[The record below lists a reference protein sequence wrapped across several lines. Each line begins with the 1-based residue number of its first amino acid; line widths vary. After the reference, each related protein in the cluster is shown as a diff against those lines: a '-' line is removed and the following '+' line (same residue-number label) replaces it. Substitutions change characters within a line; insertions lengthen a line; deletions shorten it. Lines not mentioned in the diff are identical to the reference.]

1 MQVFS
6 EIIYKRPD
14 YRQVTEI
21 LHQCTAAIKA
31 AKTYETLKN
40 AYLQWCSSKNSADTM
55 RTVAFIR
62 NTCDIDDEYYDAEM
76 RYINSELP
84 KLAVEMN
91 ACYTAILESPY
102 KNEFQEEFGQ
112 VTVQRMEAAIR
123 LADASVVEDRIRESE
138 LRQQYVKA
146 LGKCVIEFRG
156 RECNMYN
163 LLKHME
169 STDRMERRDAF
180 RAWSTLYEQVSEEL
194 DAIYDEL
201 VHLRIGITR
210 KLGFDDPIE
219 MFYMQRDRY
228 DYTKADSKK
237 FRQQILKE
245 VVPACAKL
253 RERQRI
259 RLGVDKLYYYDE
271 TLMRPEGNA
280 NPVGDKEYLVH
291 RAQEMYHEL
300 CPETGEFFDFM
311 AEYRLF
317 DLDSRTKK
325 RQGGYCTFMPE
336 FKAPFIFSNFN
347 GTSAD
352 VDVLTHEAGH
362 AFAAYTASRSQDRP
376 DGAVAFSEIAEIHSM
391 TMEHWTY
398 PWMDKF
404 FGDKAEEYCQD
415 HLASSLLV
423 IPYMACV
430 DEYQE
435 KVYDNPGMTPME
447 RRAQWKEIERTYMPW
462 RDYDG
467 NEFMEG
473 GAFWMQKGHIFQF
486 PFYYLDYALAQIC
499 AFQLYQKKKED
510 YESAWSAYLA
520 LCKAG
525 ANKGYFEQ
533 LQMAG
538 LEKPFADGAVKRA
551 VSGVL
556 EELGV

>member
-1 MQVFS
+1 MDIFS

-14 YRQVTEI
+14 YQKVTEI
-21 LHQCTAAIKA
+21 LHQCIKKIEDA
-31 AKTYETLKN
+31 DDYEPLKN
-40 AYLQWCSSKNSADTM
+40 AYLEWCSCKNSADTM

-62 NTCDIDDEYYDAEM
+62 NTCDIDDEYYDSEM

-91 ACYTAILESPY
+91 GLNQAILGSSY
-102 KNEFQEEFGQ
+102 KKEFEEEFGQ
-112 VTVQRMEAAIR
+112 VTLQKMEAAIR
-123 LADASVVEDRIRESE
+123 LADASVVEDKIRESE
-138 LRQQYVKA
+138 LRQWHVKVF
-146 LGKCVIEFRG
+146 GQCTTQFRG
-156 RECNMYN
+156 KECNLYD

-169 STDRMERRDAF
+169 STDRAERKEAF
-180 RAWSTLYEQVSEEL
+180 WAWSRIYGQAAEEL

-201 VHLRIGITR
+201 VHLRVGMAK
-210 KLGFDDPIE
+210 KLGFEDPIE

-228 DYTKADSKK
+228 DYNKEDSRK
-237 FRQQILKE
+237 FRQQILEE

-253 RERQRI
+253 RERQRQM
-259 RLGVDKLYYYDE
+259 LGVEKLYYYDE
-271 TLMRPEGNA
+271 SLMRPEGNA
-280 NPVGDKEYLVH
+280 DPVGDKEYLVKQ
-291 RAQEMYHEL
+291 AQEMYHEL
-300 CPETGEFFDFM
+300 SSQTGEFFDFM
-311 AEYRLF
+311 TRYRLF

-325 RQGGYCTFMPE
+325 RQGGYCTFMPD

-362 AFAAYTASRSQDRP
+362 AFAAYTASRSQERP

-391 TMEHWTY
+391 TMEHWSY
-398 PWMDKF
+398 PWMEKF
-404 FGDKAEEYCQD
+404 FGDKAKEYCYD
-415 HLASSLLV
+415 HLASALLV

-435 KVYDNPGMTPME
+435 RVYDNPDMTAME
-447 RRAQWKEIERTYMPW
+447 RRAQWKQIEETYMPW

-467 NEFMEG
+467 NELMEG

-486 PFYYLDYALAQIC
+486 PFYYLDYALAQVC

-510 YESAWSAYLA
+510 YDTAWEAYLN

-525 ANKGYFEQ
+525 GNKGYFEQ
-533 LQMAG
+533 LEMAG

-551 VSGVL
+551 IAGVL
-556 EELGV
+556 EELGI